1 LIPKIAVPMRL
12 RPGQHLRRQSDIRA
26 VRQQGTRLDC
36 KAFTVWWMPR
46 EGAPAAP
53 RACFVAS
60 TQAVGGAVQ
69 RNRAKRRLREI
80 FRKNQALLP
89 QGCDLMVV
97 ARSSVIH
104 WPFAQLERVF
114 TDASGRIR
122 GHAGPKAP

>member
-1 LIPKIAVPMRL
+1 MRF

-26 VRQQGTRLDC
+26 VREQGSRLDC

-46 EGAPAAP
+46 AGNAPAP

-69 RNRAKRRLREI
+69 RNRAKRRMRDI
-80 FRKNQALLP
+80 FRRNQGLLP
-89 QGCDLMVV
+89 QSCDFLVV
-97 ARSSVIH
+97 ARRSVNE
-104 WPFAQLERVF
+104 WPFAQLERAF

-122 GHAGPKAP
+122 AQAAPKAT